1 MLRLPPFRYHRP
13 RTVEAAVSLLHEH
26 GTDAMPIAGGTDLMP
41 NMKHRLFTP
50 AHIVSLNGISAM
62 RGIEVTSDRGT
73 TGGGNASSGDRAS
86 GGVSSDTTLRI
97 GALETL
103 ADISAN
109 PLVRRHCNGLATAAG
124 LVAGPQLRNMG
135 TIGGNVCLD
144 TRCTYYNQTEFWRSA
159 LGYCLKKDGDVCHVT
174 KVGRKCVAAHS
185 ADTPPNLIALGAT
198 FTLTGPTG
206 TREIAASDFFI
217 TDGIWNTRRD
227 SDEIL
232 TEIRIPLMGP
242 ASNGRESRVD
252 GARIARSGRG
262 PGPNGRRLRRRSA
275 YRKLR
280 QRNSIDFPLLS
291 VAVAGD
297 FAEDGTVVEIRGVVS
312 ALGARPRVLAGWD
325 EIAAGERLGNELIG
339 ALAERARAQCRP
351 LDNIIVDS
359 DWRRAMV
366 PVYVRRALGDLTGG

>member
-13 RTVEAAVSLLHEH
+13 RTVEEAVALLREH
-26 GTDAMPIAGGTDLMP
+26 GQDAMPIAGGTDLMP

-50 AHIVSLNGISAM
+50 AHVVSLNGIGAM
-62 RGIEVTSDRGT
+62 RGIGVVPGDG
-73 TGGGNASSGDRAS
+73 SGDGPPGNPGGAVGGAPSDSPPS
-86 GGVSSDTTLRI
+86 GATLRI

-103 ADISAN
+103 ADISDN
-109 PLVRRHCNGLATAAG
+109 PLVRRHFTGLATAAG

-144 TRCTYYNQTEFWRSA
+144 TRCTYYNQTEFWRGA
-159 LGYCLKKDGDVCHVT
+159 LGYCLKKNGDVCHVT
-174 KVGRKCVAAHS
+174 KVGKKCVAAHS

-198 FTLTGPTG
+198 FTLAGPTD
-206 TREIAASDFFI
+206 TREIAASDFFV
-217 TDGIWNTRRD
+217 TDGIRNTRRA
-227 SDEIL
+227 SDEIV

-242 ASNGRESRVD
+242 VSNGRGADRDRSRF
-252 GARIARSGRG
+252 G
-262 PGPNGRRLRRRSA
+262 PDALAVHRRSA

-291 VAVAGD
+291 VAVVGD
-297 FAEDGTVVEIRGVVS
+297 FEQDGTVAGLRGVVS

-325 EIAAGERLGNELIG
+325 EIAAGERLRPEVIE

-351 LDNIIVDS
+351 LDNIIVDAE
-359 DWRRAMV
+359 WRRAMV
-366 PVYVRRALGDLTGG
+366 PVQVRRALGELAGG